1 MESSVIGIQYIDGRV
16 EYITVL
22 YGVSPCV
29 LSKAL
34 NTRDKVIEFIRNG
47 SRDSLEEIE
56 ELELFPDDYVEA
68 TVVNNFTTFF
78 SLKNYSYFYLF
89 TSDDSWVLQENGVQK
104 NFKDYS
110 PFFPNKV

>member
-1 MESSVIGIQYIDGRV
+1 MESSAIGIQYIDGRV

-47 SRDSLEEIE
+47 SRDSLEEI
-56 ELELFPDDYVEA
+56 
-68 TVVNNFTTFF
+68 
-78 SLKNYSYFYLF
+78 
-89 TSDDSWVLQENGVQK
+89 
-104 NFKDYS
+104 
-110 PFFPNKV
+110 